1 MSVAIATVNLLSIVL
16 FIKNRSLRTRA
27 MYLVI
32 NLTIVDKF
40 VGEFSHFSLFVTLH
54 YLCDIVQFPH
64 LTLELTLT
72 TGFLFVWF
80 PLTSLTNIA
89 VISLDQMHAT
99 IRPYTA
105 LRHRLI
111 KKWVY
116 GVTIAALVWVLP
128 AMFIILILK
137 NRMFNQS
144 PIFSTSSGPSV
155 FSCGSP
161 GHPTTGF
168 CEIAVRRSTYKYY
181 LEISIAWKKL
191 KVHGWMYHSSQF
203 LEVFSLLTSTIE
215 VGNGIFTFHLSSHMW
230 SSFAKMDYL

>member
-1 MSVAIATVNLLSIVL
+1 
-16 FIKNRSLRTRA
+16 

-32 NLTIVDKF
+32 DLTIVDII
-40 VGEFSHFSLFVTLH
+40 VGGFSHFSLFVTLL

-105 LRHRLI
+105 L
-111 KKWVY
+111 KKCVY
-116 GVTIAALVWVLP
+116 GVTIVALVWVLP

-144 PIFSTSSGPSV
+144 PIFSTSSAPNQSFHVVARDTQRLVSV
-155 FSCGSP
+155 
-161 GHPTTGF
+161 
-168 CEIAVRRSTYKYY
+168 K
-181 LEISIAWKKL
+181 
-191 KVHGWMYHSSQF
+191 
-203 LEVFSLLTSTIE
+203 
-215 VGNGIFTFHLSSHMW
+215 
-230 SSFAKMDYL
+230 

>member
-1 MSVAIATVNLLSIVL
+1 MKFLSIL
-16 FIKNRSLRTRA
+16 FFYKKTQSSHSCHVPSYKPDHSWFVFRS
-27 MYLVI
+27 I
-32 NLTIVDKF
+32 
-40 VGEFSHFSLFVTLH
+40 FSLFSICNLTL
-54 YLCDIVQFPH
+54 YLCDIVQFSH

-72 TGFLFVWF
+72 TGFVFVWF

-155 FSCGSP
+155 FSCGSL

-168 CEIAVRRSTYKYY
+168 CEIAVRRSTYY
-181 LEISIAWKKL
+181 LEISIARKKL
-191 KVHGWMYHSSQF
+191 KIHGWMYHSSQF
-203 LEVFSLLTSTIE
+203 FEVFSLLTSLIE
-215 VGNGIFTFHLSSHMW
+215 VGNGIFTFHLSSHIW